1 MERYLLNVLHLSLH
15 IKQFKQ
21 IHGLIVT
28 NYPALTPFFVQG
40 LLRLSIIVY
49 ARQVFERIPQPSKI
63 LYNSLISTYSK
74 LSLYKEALE
83 AFVLMH
89 DSGIRVVCSTIPPV
103 MKSCTSLLAGELAS
117 EIHSLVVKYGF
128 SSNVFVQTPLMD
140 FYAKIGDIDSA
151 KKVFDEI
158 FVKDPICYNCL
169 ISGYSKSGDV
179 VAAQRLFDE
188 MSERTV
194 VSWNSMISCY
204 ANNGH
209 YREGL
214 RMFERMQV
222 ERFRPN
228 EISVAT
234 VLSICAKLR
243 DLEMGLRVK
252 KFIDENNLH
261 INMIVST
268 ALLEMYVKC
277 GAVDDARQE
286 FERMDRR
293 DVVAWSAM
301 IAGYAQNGR
310 PSDALKLFE
319 SMKSK
324 QIKPNDVA
332 LVSVL
337 SACSQLGSLEAG
349 ERIGNY
355 VESQGF
361 LFNVYVASA
370 LLDMYSKCGNI
381 SKARQIFNHMPQKD
395 VVSWNSMIVG
405 LAANGFAKEAIN
417 LFEKMKEIRVKPND
431 ITFVGILTACTHA
444 GLLELGLRIFRSMK
458 SDHEMTPTIEHYAC
472 VVDLFC
478 RSGKLKDAHEFI
490 CRMEVEP
497 NVVIW
502 GTLLSASRIHSNL
515 ELAEFSVKK
524 LLELEP
530 ENSGN
535 YILLSN
541 IYATAGRWEE
551 SLTVRNLMKINR
563 VQKTS
568 AYSWIEMDNKVHK
581 FLVGDT
587 SHPRSN
593 DVYRIVDGLAMQST
607 WAGYNFESALEFSW
621 CS

>member
-209 YREGL
+209 YHEGL

-228 EISVAT
+228 EISVAS

-458 SDHEMTPTIEHYAC
+458 SDHEITPTIEHYAC

>member
-1 MERYLLNVLHLSLH
+1 MERYLLNVLHSSLH

-49 ARQVFERIPQPSKI
+49 ARQVFDRIPQPSKI

-89 DSGIRVVCSTIPPV
+89 DSGTRVVCSTIPPV
-103 MKSCTSLLAGELAS
+103 MKSCTSLLAGELAN

-228 EISVAT
+228 EISVAA

-268 ALLEMYVKC
+268 ALLEMYV
-277 GAVDDARQE
+277 
-286 FERMDRR
+286 
-293 DVVAWSAM
+293 
-301 IAGYAQNGR
+301 
-310 PSDALKLFE
+310 
-319 SMKSK
+319 
-324 QIKPNDVA
+324 
-332 LVSVL
+332 
-337 SACSQLGSLEAG
+337 
-349 ERIGNY
+349 
-355 VESQGF
+355 
-361 LFNVYVASA
+361 
-370 LLDMYSKCGNI
+370 
-381 SKARQIFNHMPQKD
+381 
-395 VVSWNSMIVG
+395 
-405 LAANGFAKEAIN
+405 
-417 LFEKMKEIRVKPND
+417 
-431 ITFVGILTACTHA
+431 
-444 GLLELGLRIFRSMK
+444 
-458 SDHEMTPTIEHYAC
+458 
-472 VVDLFC
+472 
-478 RSGKLKDAHEFI
+478 
-490 CRMEVEP
+490 
-497 NVVIW
+497 
-502 GTLLSASRIHSNL
+502 
-515 ELAEFSVKK
+515 
-524 LLELEP
+524 
-530 ENSGN
+530 
-535 YILLSN
+535 
-541 IYATAGRWEE
+541 
-551 SLTVRNLMKINR
+551 
-563 VQKTS
+563 
-568 AYSWIEMDNKVHK
+568 
-581 FLVGDT
+581 
-587 SHPRSN
+587 
-593 DVYRIVDGLAMQST
+593 
-607 WAGYNFESALEFSW
+607 
-621 CS
+621 

>member
-49 ARQVFERIPQPSKI
+49 ARQVFDRIPQPSKI

-89 DSGIRVVCSTIPPV
+89 DSGTRVVCSTIPPV
-103 MKSCTSLLAGELAS
+103 MKSCTSLLAGELAN

-310 PSDALKLFE
+310 PSEALELFE

-458 SDHEMTPTIEHYAC
+458 SDHEITPTIEHYAC